1 MIFEARKDIADF
13 ASQPGVRHVLW
24 VLRKLY
30 TVVFMGYCLVPFV
43 LLNYTKWIAAYSAVY
58 WIGHIFFLPWF
69 FCGHMVVRAL
79 RPKRAL
85 KEE

>member
-1 MIFEARKDIADF
+1 
-13 ASQPGVRHVLW
+13 
-24 VLRKLY
+24 
-30 TVVFMGYCLVPFV
+30 MGYCLVPFV

-58 WIGHIFFLPWF
+58 WIGHVFFLPWF